1 MSEPEVAEAEVEA
14 AVEEVA
20 EAPKEQPSEEVV
32 DEVNPMFRALF
43 DAAEE
48 EGEPEAA
55 PPRPSSLTDAMF
67 EIEAGPEAEEPEAT
81 PEAEPVQ
88 EEKEPEASTP
98 QKKGKKV
105 KQVIDPEVPEDP
117 EAPEEEVAFQPE
129 GEDRAVVES
138 LTPDE
143 RVVYD
148 AAKFASSEM
157 EEYNNLDGQ
166 FLDYFKKSQE
176 YVAQRVAD
184 DPFVELVEDEG
195 YRKFVE
201 VNRPKFTQHDAKK
214 VEQEMLVH
222 KAEER
227 ALAKMRP
234 EVDRLRREQELAR
247 MKPVVEKKKHNFRVL
262 SKEIIP
268 EDVRKL
274 LAEGGEDAIKSLSES
289 NPMEFQ
295 LMDQVSGNLLMLAD
309 TFIDV
314 SSRVVEYDP
323 QNNIHKELVSWV
335 QQEQDTYVKS
345 GDTKKDGKVFMRR
358 ERFAELPEDKKAEYF
373 TWSDD
378 DLLSIMAVR
387 AQQQL
392 EHLLTSQR
400 ETLAKAGYVKQQP
413 PQQAQAPQPPQQP
426 KAPQVAPTPRQG
438 GGEQSAV
445 RPEPVTPLS
454 VLGM

>member
-1 MSEPEVAEAEVEA
+1 MSEPAVAEAEVEA
-14 AVEEVA
+14 AGEEVA

-222 KAEER
+222 TAEER

-247 MKPVVEKKKHNFRVL
+247 MKPVVEK
-262 SKEIIP
+262 
-268 EDVRKL
+268 
-274 LAEGGEDAIKSLSES
+274 
-289 NPMEFQ
+289 
-295 LMDQVSGNLLMLAD
+295 
-309 TFIDV
+309 
-314 SSRVVEYDP
+314 
-323 QNNIHKELVSWV
+323 
-335 QQEQDTYVKS
+335 
-345 GDTKKDGKVFMRR
+345 
-358 ERFAELPEDKKAEYF
+358 
-373 TWSDD
+373 
-378 DLLSIMAVR
+378 
-387 AQQQL
+387 
-392 EHLLTSQR
+392 
-400 ETLAKAGYVKQQP
+400 
-413 PQQAQAPQPPQQP
+413 
-426 KAPQVAPTPRQG
+426 
-438 GGEQSAV
+438 
-445 RPEPVTPLS
+445 
-454 VLGM
+454 